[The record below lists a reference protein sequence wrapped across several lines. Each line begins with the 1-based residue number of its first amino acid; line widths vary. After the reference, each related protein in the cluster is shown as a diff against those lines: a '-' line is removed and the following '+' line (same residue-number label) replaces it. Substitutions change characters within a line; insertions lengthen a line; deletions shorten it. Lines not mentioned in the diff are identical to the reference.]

1 MLDPY
6 HVAVAI
12 ILDNDARELAIDLAV
27 VGPCL
32 LLPFNRVPRLR
43 LLPRLRGRRR
53 LAFGRGRIVGRCCGR
68 APSLGRDG
76 GRRCGDGA

>member
-32 LLPFNRVPRLR
+32 LSALDGVPRLG
-43 LLPRLRGRRR
+43 LLPRRR
-53 LAFGRGRIVGRCCGR
+53 VSGR
-68 APSLGRDG
+68 AVAVERRMLPLGLARQAPTYPLG
-76 GRRCGDGA
+76 ELVELKP

>member
-43 LLPRLRGRRR
+43 LLPRLNASVSHVAPRF
-53 LAFGRGRIVGRCCGR
+53 AKEVAQKDPRI
-68 APSLGRDG
+68 
-76 GRRCGDGA
+76 